1 MCCGAQL
8 SFLQRRRESV
18 LSGDPFSTPHTA
30 VFDPGQRHVPY
41 RRKKK
46 KALPQMVA
54 GCLGCL
60 LLVER
65 FWLEDHRT
73 IKVGKEHYD
82 HPIQP

>member
-46 KALPQMVA
+46 ALPQMVA

-65 FWLEDHRT
+65 FSLEDHRT

>member
-46 KALPQMVA
+46 KSPSPNGGRMPGMPVA
-54 GCLGCL
+54 CRGILAG
-60 LLVER
+60 R
-65 FWLEDHRT
+65 S
-73 IKVGKEHYD
+73 
-82 HPIQP
+82 